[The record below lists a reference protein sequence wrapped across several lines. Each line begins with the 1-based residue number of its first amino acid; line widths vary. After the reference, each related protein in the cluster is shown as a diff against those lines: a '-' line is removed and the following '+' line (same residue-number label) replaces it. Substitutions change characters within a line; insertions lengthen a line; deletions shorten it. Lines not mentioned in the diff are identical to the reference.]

1 MNPDREAPTEA
12 TPTSWTIETMRIV
25 NEMTPDIKGKPF
37 DPDWFLLRQRF
48 EEIERQNT
56 LQAER
61 VIQLERALREYRLKV
76 HNLEAH
82 NQWFERCE
90 SQWCHPSEGRLF
102 PEDLVQGDRAAL
114 EGKVNG

>member
-1 MNPDREAPTEA
+1 MNPEREQAIKDFMAAVYSYEVQIE
-12 TPTSWTIETMRIV
+12 SCDIETCERKIASGDEIYKFAV
-25 NEMTPDIKGKPF
+25 S
-37 DPDWFLLRQRF
+37 QR
-48 EEIERQNT
+48 
-56 LQAER
+56 ER

-102 PEDLVQGDRAAL
+102 PEGLAQGDRAAL
-114 EGKVNG
+114 EGK

>member
-1 MNPDREAPTEA
+1 MNPDREQITLPDDYRPTRESLSNSEVRA
-12 TPTSWTIETMRIV
+12 TGILGQGAVLNIARE
-25 NEMTPDIKGKPF
+25 
-37 DPDWFLLRQRF
+37 LLHSR
-48 EEIERQNT
+48 
-56 LQAER
+56 ER